1 MNHNSYLKKRKPDLK
16 LLLLTVGLSIFG
28 LIAIS
33 SASTVVSLTAFDG
46 KNAYYYVLKQLMFI
60 GIGALAMM
68 FFSNIPYQKYRDK
81 ASTLLLIN
89 IALLVMVFLP
99 VIGIEVKGAH
109 RWINLGFTPF
119 QPSELAKI
127 SFIIYLSCWLE
138 KRNMQK
144 LGFISGTLPFVGM
157 LAIMAMLI
165 ILEPDLGTLSVI
177 VFSSLAVFFSSGVNI
192 TSFISLLGLMA
203 VTFFTFI
210 RMEPYRWNRF
220 MTFMNPSAETLGKG
234 YHINQAFIAISQG
247 GLWGLGFGKSIQK
260 YKYLPEPH
268 TDSIFAIMSEEL
280 GFFRAV
286 FIIIAFLYLFSL
298 GLKISKNAPDKF
310 GRYLALGLTAS
321 VVFQAFINISA
332 MLGLLPL
339 TGVTLPFISS
349 GGTSVIISFIQIGIL
364 LNISRYSNASKY

>member
-60 GIGALAMM
+60 GIGVLAMM

-89 IALLVMVFLP
+89 IGLLIMVFLP

-109 RWINLGFTPF
+109 RWINLGFTQL

-127 SFIIYLSCWLE
+127 SFIIYLSHWLE

-144 LGFISGTLPFVGM
+144 LDFISGTLPFVGM
-157 LAIMAMLI
+157 LAVMATLT

-192 TSFISLLGLMA
+192 TGFVSLLGFMA

-210 RMEPYRWNRF
+210 RMESYRWDRF

-286 FIIIAFLYLFSL
+286 FMIIAFLYLFSL

-321 VVFQAFINISA
+321 LVFQAFINISA

-339 TGVTLPFISS
+339 TGVTLPFISY
-349 GGTSVIISFIQIGIL
+349 GGASVIISFIQVGIL
-364 LNISRYSNASKY
+364 LNISRYSNAPNY